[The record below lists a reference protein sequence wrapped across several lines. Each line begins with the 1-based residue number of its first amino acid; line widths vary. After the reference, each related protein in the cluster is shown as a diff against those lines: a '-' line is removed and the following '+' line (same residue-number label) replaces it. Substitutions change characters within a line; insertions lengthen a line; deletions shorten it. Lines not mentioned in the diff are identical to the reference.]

1 MGRPHEAPGAELN
14 DEVFN
19 ADANGNGVEHH
30 EPAKSNSSPSEARKP
45 DTLPAAT
52 AAAPP
57 VADTALGNGTRRSS
71 KKKPSWSG
79 KMYEEMTEEEK
90 EELQQVHT
98 P

>member
-1 MGRPHEAPGAELN
+1 MGRPHEAPRAELD
-14 DEVFN
+14 DEAFT

-30 EPAKSNSSPSEARKP
+30 DPVKSNSSPSEARKP

-52 AAAPP
+52 AAASP

-79 KMYEEMTEEEK
+79 KLYEEMTEEEK
-90 EELQQVHT
+90 ADLQQVHT
-98 P
+98 R